1 MQGKNNNERH
11 DTTRAPQVC
20 GPPSLFLTV
29 FVFVFILFF
38 FSLSPHFPAQPIS
51 FKPRSGLL
59 AIWLNVCVI
68 KSVQQWLNYS
78 YN

>member
-29 FVFVFILFF
+29 FVFVFILLFF
-38 FSLSPHFPAQPIS
+38 FFRFPPIFQPNPYLLSPEADFLPFGWTSAS
-51 FKPRSGLL
+51 SK
-59 AIWLNVCVI
+59 V
-68 KSVQQWLNYS
+68 
-78 YN
+78 YNNG